1 MDIRTGSFRDCGND
15 MVRVDLWVRS
25 DKGINKFKHWS
36 KHPRIDT
43 LFKNLRKS
51 IKKGNEYVTE
61 NNSEKI
67 RKWIWAIDKNS

>member
-1 MDIRTGSFRDCGND
+1 